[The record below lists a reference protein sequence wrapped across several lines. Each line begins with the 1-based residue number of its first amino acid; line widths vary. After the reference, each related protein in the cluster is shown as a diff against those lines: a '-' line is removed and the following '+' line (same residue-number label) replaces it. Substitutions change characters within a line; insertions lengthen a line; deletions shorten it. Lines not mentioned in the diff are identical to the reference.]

1 MSLFAL
7 PTELKSTSRDV
18 TRFYYEIDEANT
30 HVDALNAKTVNMH
43 TFKIMKDGNR
53 FWVPSRS
60 YFKIKIAM
68 MRYGL
73 DQKDGIRATAES
85 NRPVLLGDT
94 VAPILNFPSAMFKNV
109 RFFIGPDKVSDVST
123 NLALIS
129 TVKDRVT
136 KSSSWLSTL
145 GLPSAKSLDPVER
158 RKLFVPPEVKL
169 CRDLHYEAD
178 KLRVQAKRAVI
189 GIHNNTFAPPIT
201 QYNRAKNATYT
212 PVEGTNLKN
221 WAWEIRNEVVQGRV
235 GNRL

>member
-1 MSLFAL
+1 
-7 PTELKSTSRDV
+7 
-18 TRFYYEIDEANT
+18 
-30 HVDALNAKTVNMH
+30 MH

-94 VAPILNFPSAMFKNV
+94 IAPILNFPSAMFKNV

-129 TVKDRVT
+129 TARIG
-136 KSSSWLSTL
+136 SQNLAL
-145 GLPSAKSLDPVER
+145 GFPHLVYLR
-158 RKLFVPPEVKL
+158 RGSGSCGK
-169 CRDLHYEAD
+169 
-178 KLRVQAKRAVI
+178 
-189 GIHNNTFAPPIT
+189 T
-201 QYNRAKNATYT
+201 
-212 PVEGTNLKN
+212 
-221 WAWEIRNEVVQGRV
+221 
-235 GNRL
+235 